1 MAEILGAA
9 SVPSVAVSTRRD
21 FLGAARRVSMRWV
34 RYWRALIAR
43 VFDRFFE
50 RGIRVEEI
58 GIGFGEERDSGEL
71 TVGKSHVMDCFT
83 TNGTRVSSFALVLD
97 VDHK

>member
-1 MAEILGAA
+1 MGDVLAC
-9 SVPSVAVSTRRD
+9 VN
-21 FLGAARRVSMRWV
+21 
-34 RYWRALIAR
+34 RAC
-43 VFDRFFE
+43 FDRFFE

-71 TVGKSHVMDCFT
+71 TVGKSHVMACVDCFT
-83 TNGTRVSSFALVLD
+83 ATGTRVSSFALVLD